1 MKNKARAIIGFLMLS
16 TVLTACST
24 QVVKPAVEPTTAEV
38 TATPTEEPT
47 EIPTATPTAT
57 PTPSVA
63 PQEADSLSEN
73 YVDFDNMSILING
86 HKYTFNESTLQD
98 MIDNE
103 VPFVDI
109 SNANNNIR
117 PNYESETFEI
127 VIDDEHLAY
136 VAFSNFTDENRSINE
151 CPLSYINFDVIDNE
165 VIKLSCPFD
174 LTPEQLVENAGEAS
188 NVKRDEIES
197 GEVISEEGH
206 YDDSYEAVTNVDETY
221 EYTTLSEKYLG
232 DHGYYFKFHNGVL
245 YNYTV
250 TYR

>member
-1 MKNKARAIIGFLMLS
+1 MKNKSRAVIGLLMLS

-24 QVVKPAVEPTTAEV
+24 QITEPVIEPTIEEV
-38 TATPTEEPT
+38 TTEPIEEPT
-47 EIPTATPTAT
+47 EIPTTTPIQ
-57 PTPSVA
+57 SIS
-63 PQEADSLSEN
+63 PQEADSLSDN
-73 YVDFDNMSILING
+73 YVDFDDMSILING

-127 VIDDEHLAY
+127 VIDDDHLAY

-188 NVKRDEIES
+188 DIKHDEIES
-197 GEVISEEGH
+197 GEVVSEDGH
-206 YDDSYEAVTNVDETY
+206 YDDSYETVTNVDETY

>member
-1 MKNKARAIIGFLMLS
+1 MKNKSKAVIGLLILS
-16 TVLTACST
+16 IVLTACST
-24 QVVKPAVEPTTAEV
+24 QITEPVIEPTIEEV
-38 TATPTEEPT
+38 TTEPIEEPT
-47 EIPTATPTAT
+47 EIPTATSI
-57 PTPSVA
+57 PSMA
-63 PQEADSLSEN
+63 PQEADSLSDN
-73 YVDFDNMSILING
+73 YVDFNDMSILING

-127 VIDDEHLAY
+127 VIDDDHLAY

-188 NVKRDEIES
+188 DIKHDEIES
-197 GEVISEEGH
+197 GEVVSEDGH

>member
-1 MKNKARAIIGFLMLS
+1 MKNKSRAVIGILMIS
-16 TVLTACST
+16 TILTACST
-24 QVVKPAVEPTTAEV
+24 QTVEPVVEPTIEEV
-38 TATPTEEPT
+38 TTEPIEEPT
-47 EIPTATPTAT
+47 EIPTVTPTQ
-57 PTPSVA
+57 SIS
-63 PQEADSLSEN
+63 PQEDDSLSDN
-73 YVDFDNMSILING
+73 YVDFDDMSILING

-127 VIDDEHLAY
+127 VIDDDHLAY

-188 NVKRDEIES
+188 DIKCDEIES
-197 GEVISEEGH
+197 GEVVSEEGH